1 MPRKKMPRKMAPR
14 AEYIV
19 LGVLFLG
26 ALLAFPAFRD
36 VQMLQDFVITICS
49 GLGLI

>member
-1 MPRKKMPRKMAPR
+1 MKLRKKMPRG
-14 AEYIV
+14 EYIV
-19 LGVLFLG
+19 LGMLFLG

-49 GLGLI
+49 GFGLT